1 MHPQRNPLVN
11 RTAEAAFALPPFLD
25 PDLQV
30 SQRLVP
36 ILMSEE
42 TLAFGM
48 GRQNSTMERAQN
60 LLDGSSDGQPEIDD
74 FATAN
79 IDGASDQDSSPHN
92 EVMSSFSLI
101 KEHPY

>member
-1 MHPQRNPLVN
+1 MSKFPLPLQRNPLVN
-11 RTAEAAFALPPFLD
+11 RAAEAAFSLPPFLD

-48 GRQNSTMERAQN
+48 GRQNSTMEKAQN
-60 LLDGSSDGQPEIDD
+60 LLDGSNDGQPETDD
-74 FATAN
+74 FAAAN
-79 IDGASDQDSSPHN
+79 IDGASDQ
-92 EVMSSFSLI
+92 
-101 KEHPY
+101 Y

>member
-1 MHPQRNPLVN
+1 MFP
-11 RTAEAAFALPPFLD
+11 LPPFLD

-48 GRQNSTMERAQN
+48 ERVSSAVEAQN
-60 LLDGSSDGQPEIDD
+60 LLDASNDGGEFEPGDIDSKGD
-74 FATAN
+74 RKNLSYKKRRCICT
-79 IDGASDQDSSPHN
+79 S
-92 EVMSSFSLI
+92 
-101 KEHPY
+101 

>member
-1 MHPQRNPLVN
+1 MCG
-11 RTAEAAFALPPFLD
+11 LPPFLD

-48 GRQNSTMERAQN
+48 ERVSPADGHDDQN
-60 LLDGSSDGQPEIDD
+60 LLDATNDGESGHGDVAAHIDSKGV
-74 FATAN
+74 TGN
-79 IDGASDQDSSPHN
+79 MNQILS
-92 EVMSSFSLI
+92 
-101 KEHPY
+101 K

>member
-1 MHPQRNPLVN
+1 MN
-11 RTAEAAFALPPFLD
+11 RAAEAAFSLPPFLD

-48 GRQNSTMERAQN
+48 GRQNSTMEKAQN
-60 LLDGSSDGQPEIDD
+60 LLDGSNDGQPETDD
-74 FATAN
+74 FAAAN
-79 IDGASDQDSSPHN
+79 IDGASDQ
-92 EVMSSFSLI
+92 
-101 KEHPY
+101 Y